1 VTCDEYLALLSNT
14 PLGEAPQPPALDHA
28 SHCRECQRVAQVI
41 VERERRLLSAYR
53 QLDSVR
59 PALLMAETAAV
70 TASRRRSVASFYRFA
85 TVAVL
90 LALLAAVT
98 FEIVVP
104 RIRSA
109 ARERTLVTETFTMR
123 CLTPTQAGSLI
134 QPYVRS
140 NGSAYYTPDARDVL
154 IVRAT
159 EEELMK
165 TRATL
170 DRFDNPAAGVC
181 AVPKRSP
188 TASP

>member
-1 VTCDEYLALLSNT
+1 MTCDIYLALLSST
-14 PLGEAPQPPALDHA
+14 PLGEAPQLPAADHV
-28 SHCRECQRVAQVI
+28 SQCRECQRVAQVI

-53 QLDSVR
+53 QLDSAW
-59 PALLMAETAAV
+59 PAGHIAEAAAV
-70 TASRRRSVASFYRFA
+70 TAGRRRSVASFYRFCTA
-85 TVAVL
+85 AVL
-90 LALLAAVT
+90 LALLAAAT

-109 ARERTLVTETFTMR
+109 TRERTLITETFTLR
-123 CLTPTQAGSLI
+123 CLTSTQAGSLI

-140 NGSAYYTPDARDVL
+140 NGSAYYTPDARDIL

-170 DRFDNPAAGVC
+170 DRFDDPAAGVC
-181 AVPKRSP
+181 GVPKRST